1 MPKSPTIAGAIPQY
15 YYDKIMQLIKEKR
28 VRNRSAFVEHA
39 VIFYLDWLERRDF
52 NYAQELPDALAEKEG
67 KR

>member
-1 MPKSPTIAGAIPQY
+1 MPISPTIAGAIPQY
-15 YYDKIMQLIKEKR
+15 YYDKVMQLIKEKR

-39 VIFYLDWLERRDF
+39 VIFYLDYLGRREF
-52 NYAQELPDALAEKEG
+52 NYAQEIPDELAEKEG